1 MVPLLFVLMMR
12 IVYTRYQHNIRIKMK
27 PINVTMDKESLQRL
41 DNQCKR
47 EGRNRSQQIRELIK
61 EQENRVDDRK

>member
-1 MVPLLFVLMMR
+1 
-12 IVYTRYQHNIRIKMK
+12 MK
-27 PINVTMDKESLQRL
+27 PINVTIDKESLQRL

-61 EQENRVDDRK
+61 KEENTRDDKR